1 MYTIIRYIKTV
12 YHCLRYSPAQIRKT
26 YLYNFGINKN
36 KNKLWFIKNIN
47 EREKIDTKMRTVAK
61 DLVDLALGGYL
72 DLWKYYPTGAIA
84 LILILD
90 QIARHVYRGDDNKII
105 QCNHKACQITTYILL
120 QKWMIVDND
129 EFVSENYTYLDAKF
143 ILFPF
148 RHSDNLEYLE
158 IAANWGDVICKGE
171 QNDLAFSERWTQ
183 LGIKKYNSTLRKI
196 GIDSNHSI
204 LQNNGSKDHSNFRND
219 PFIFKLY
226 KILHSYKGSIILSL
240 SGGVDSMVLL
250 HTLVSNS
257 IPIICIYINYQVRGE
272 SDREEE
278 YLRKLCK
285 ELEVELIVKKVECE
299 PNIKDW
305 DKITRKIRFETYRSV
320 AEKFKDSRVLVGHHK
335 GDICENA
342 LGNIIRGT
350 CINLAGMQEVEQNDG
365 VMIWRPYLTWC
376 FKDEIEFI
384 SRKYK
389 IEHFQDTSNPS
400 CTRIMIR
407 NLLTNLN
414 KIRPDSYNNLYRAS
428 QESQELSKNIMNS
441 INDTSESRAVL
452 SPTSSSRS
460 FKIDNINKFS
470 YIELKYILEKIC
482 HSSGVGK
489 IRDKSVRSFL
499 DTISTFV
506 KKDRKIQLV
515 HLRKNVKAEL
525 LNIDSRISLN
535 ITFI

>member
-1 MYTIIRYIKTV
+1 MNEKEMDTKIKTV
-12 YHCLRYSPAQIRKT
+12 AT
-26 YLYNFGINKN
+26 
-36 KNKLWFIKNIN
+36 
-47 EREKIDTKMRTVAK
+47 
-61 DLVDLALGGYL
+61 DLVDLALNGYL

-90 QIARHVYRGDDNKII
+90 QIARHVYRGDDDKIKE
-105 QCNHKACQITTYILL
+105 CNHKACQITTYILVRE
-120 QKWMIVDND
+120 WMIVVDNE

-171 QNDLAFSERWTQ
+171 KNDLTFSERWTQ
-183 LGIKKYNSTLRKI
+183 LGIKKYNSNLRKI

-219 PFIFKLY
+219 PFILRLY
-226 KILHSYKGSIILSL
+226 KILRAYQGSLFLSI
-240 SGGVDSMVLL
+240 SGGVDSMILL
-250 HTLVSNS
+250 QTLVSNS
-257 IPIICIYINYQVRGE
+257 IPVTCIHINYQVRGE

-285 ELEVELIVKKVECE
+285 ELGVELIVKKVDCE

-320 AEKFKDSRVLVGHHK
+320 AEKSKDSRILLGHHK
-335 GDICENA
+335 GDICENVI
-342 LGNIIRGT
+342 GNIIRGT
-350 CINLAGMQEVEQNDG
+350 CINLAGMQELEENDG
-365 VMIWRPYLTWC
+365 VMIWRPYLRLC
-376 FKDEIEFI
+376 FKDEIEFV

-389 IEHFQDTSNPS
+389 VEHFLDTSNPS

-428 QESQELSKNIMNS
+428 QESQELSKNILNS
-441 INDTSESRAVL
+441 FNDTS
-452 SPTSSSRS
+452 SSKS

-482 HSSGVGK
+482 HSNGVGK

-499 DTISTFV
+499 DTISTFIE
-506 KKDRKIQLV
+506 KDRKIQLV
-515 HLRKNVKAEL
+515 HLRKNVKAKL
-525 LNIDSRISLN
+525 LNNGTITLN
-535 ITFI
+535 IRFI